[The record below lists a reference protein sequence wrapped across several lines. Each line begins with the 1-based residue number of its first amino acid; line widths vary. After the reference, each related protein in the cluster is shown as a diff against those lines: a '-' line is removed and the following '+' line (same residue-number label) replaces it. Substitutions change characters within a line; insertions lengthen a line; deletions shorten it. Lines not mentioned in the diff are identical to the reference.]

1 MQWPTTDSSVT
12 LAEPKKSHKANGVLS
27 HSILVGPSKVAPPLA
42 AVDSIIDDAL
52 SYLRRGALSGHAK
65 PLLLMGGKGSGKT
78 VIAKTI
84 GERLEQDRDVVA
96 GKLRRVFLQADCRTH
111 LQRCRTSGP

>member
-1 MQWPTTDSSVT
+1 MSLGTLTITDISVT

-27 HSILVGPSKVAPPLA
+27 HSVLVAPTEVAPPLA
-42 AVDSIIDDAL
+42 AVDNIIDDAL

-96 GKLRRVFLQADCRTH
+96 GKLQVPGV
-111 LQRCRTSGP
+111 S